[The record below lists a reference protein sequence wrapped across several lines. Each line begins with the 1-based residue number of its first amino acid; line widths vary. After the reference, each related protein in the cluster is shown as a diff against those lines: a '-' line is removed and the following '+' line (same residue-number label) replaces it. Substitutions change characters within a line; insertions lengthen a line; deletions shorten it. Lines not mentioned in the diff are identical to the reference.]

1 MWAPSKERG
10 AYDFEAWEW
19 VNPRCCGLLWGAA
32 GSRDWSFVVD
42 EACTKPDD
50 VPVEVLHTMMRVADA
65 GGPRDWWAH
74 NGGKYDVCFLLDAVV
89 RLGWAV
95 TGFVAAGRAV
105 VLHVRA
111 PRRKTVLRLFDSMA
125 LVPSSLAAA
134 AKDFELVTQKLLT
147 KEDYSVDVRHWS
159 RERLE
164 TGCRADCEV
173 VLELVDRV
181 ESLLEGYG
189 GGLRATFASAAMTV
203 LESRAELP
211 DLRSYRAW
219 NQVARKAYCGGRV
232 EVFHHRP
239 QAALCELDVNSSY
252 PWSMTQ
258 KLPLR
263 PLGPAENRRQLWRVL
278 QGEEESGVV
287 DATVTV
293 PECAVPPL
301 PFLHEDGGMFF
312 PTGSWRA
319 WFAAPELK
327 YAATQGVKVV
337 PHQALRFTAELP
349 FWVFVDELYRLKQTS
364 SGAKKSLAK
373 FLLNSCYGKFGQRP
387 ERENLRVFH
396 TREEGVDFMLQ
407 RCRRCERADEM
418 CDVCQDRCRPL
429 GRAADGFPDERF
441 MAVKIERWAK
451 RTHYALAA
459 CVTAHSRVLLH
470 RYLVRA
476 EGLAY
481 CDTDSV
487 HAGVETAARVETGP
501 SLGQLKVELPLL
513 WARYYAPKLY
523 ELHPANDGEPHYA
536 CKGFP
541 VTELDFRA
549 AVAQE
554 GVRVERMT
562 LVKQQL
568 AKGGKVRRGP
578 VHRFW
583 AGNSTK
589 RCPLPD
595 GSTRAWSAD
604 ELRAGAHVQARS
616 PLAEWHAE

>member
-19 VNPRCCGLLWGAA
+19 VNPRCCGLLWGPEGA
-32 GSRDWSFVVD
+32 REWNFVVD

-50 VPVEVLHTMMRVADA
+50 VPVEVLHTMLRVAEA

-125 LVPSSLAAA
+125 LVPSALKAAA
-134 AKDFELVTQKLLT
+134 EDFELKTRKLLG
-147 KEDYSVDVRHWS
+147 KEDYSVDVRHWT

-173 VLELVDRV
+173 VLELVGRV
-181 ESLLEGYG
+181 ESMLEGYG

-203 LESRAELP
+203 LEARTELP
-211 DLRSYRAW
+211 DLRQYRAW

-258 KLPLR
+258 RLPFK
-263 PLGPAENRRQLWRVL
+263 PLGPAETKAQLWRVL
-278 QGEEESGVV
+278 KGEDECGVV
-287 DATVTV
+287 EATVTV
-293 PECAVPPL
+293 PDCEVPPL
-301 PFLHEDGGMFF
+301 PFLHPDGGMFF

-319 WFAAPELK
+319 WFAAPELR
-327 YAATQGVKVV
+327 YAAELGVKVV
-337 PHQALRFTAELP
+337 PHQALRFTAEQP
-349 FWVFVDELYRLKQTS
+349 FWVFVDELYRLKQGS
-364 SGAKKSLAK
+364 SGAVKSLAK

-396 TREEGVDFMLQ
+396 TREEGVAFMLDAP
-407 RCRRCERADEM
+407 EDT
-418 CDVCQDRCRPL
+418 CRPL
-429 GRAADGFPDERF
+429 GRAADGLPDERF

-470 RYLVRA
+470 RYLSRA

-487 HAGVETAARVETGP
+487 HAGVDTAGAVETGKA
-501 SLGQLKVELPLL
+501 LGQLKVEVPLL

-523 ELHPANDGEPHYA
+523 ELHPASDGAPHYA

-541 VTELDFRA
+541 VTEADFRA

-562 LVKQQL
+562 LVKAQL

-578 VHRFW
+578 MHRFW
-583 AGNSTK
+583 AGTSTK
-589 RCPLPD
+589 RRPLPD
-595 GSTRAWSAD
+595 GATRPWTAD
-604 ELRAGAHVQARS
+604 ELRADAHVLARS
-616 PLAEWHAE
+616 PLAEWYAE